1 MYGRKGFVQYQFMIP
16 RASGANSM
24 RKIIEAIAASGKG
37 SFLAVLKTFGPG
49 NNNDLSFPGE
59 GWTLALDFRFD
70 NGVLELLDRLDE
82 MVLDVGG
89 RVYLTKD
96 ARLKAQSFRRAYPN
110 WEKFE
115 ATRARYGAHGR
126 FASAQSLRLGLL

>member
-1 MYGRKGFVQYQFMIP
+1 MYGRSGFVQYQFMIP
-16 RASGANSM
+16 KSSGADAMRNILKEISASG
-24 RKIIEAIAASGKG
+24 RG

-49 NNNDLSFPGE
+49 NGNDLSFPGE
-59 GWTLALDFRFD
+59 GWTLALDFRCDERVFA
-70 NGVLELLDRLDE
+70 LLDRLDV
-82 MVLDVGG
+82 MVADAGG
-89 RVYLTKD
+89 RVYLSKD
-96 ARLKAQSFRRAYPN
+96 ARLKATHFRQTYPN